1 MKRYFLF
8 DRAFF
13 FRRQLFVVLILIKL
27 RIACC
32 LTFVFLCSILIENEL
47 FKSIQKNGEN
57 IMKKELKRMSRS
69 ELLEIL
75 IFQVEENERLK
86 AELDECKTLL
96 ERRNIAVSE
105 TGTLAEAA
113 IRINEVF
120 EAADAAAKQYL
131 ENIGANT
138 ADYDPVGMPT
148 SFGSSSAAVV
158 DAKRQAEEII
168 ADARARADKITGEAE
183 LFWQETLKKARIL
196 LKNK

>member
-1 MKRYFLF
+1 
-8 DRAFF
+8 
-13 FRRQLFVVLILIKL
+13 
-27 RIACC
+27 
-32 LTFVFLCSILIENEL
+32 
-47 FKSIQKNGEN
+47 
-57 IMKKELKRMSRS
+57 MSRS

-138 ADYDPVGMPT
+138 ADYDPVGA
-148 SFGSSSAAVV
+148 AAVV